1 MALPPRNHR
10 ISLSDAVALINR
22 HRAAAAATDVRAHA
36 FAKDQLLDVLNQP
49 RCQGLR
55 LYYARATDHAPT
67 LVAVGIDADGND
79 LTTGTLLE
87 YTLPCPPFCSAPNA
101 LSP

>member
-10 ISLSDAVALINR
+10 ISLNDAVAFIGR
-22 HRAAAAATDVRAHA
+22 HRAATAATEVQAHA

-55 LYYARATDHAPT
+55 LYYARGADNAPT
-67 LVAVGIDADGND
+67 LVAVGMDQDGND
-79 LTTGTLLE
+79 LTSGTLLE
-87 YTLPCPPFCSAPNA
+87 FAMPCPPFCSAANA
-101 LSP
+101 LNT